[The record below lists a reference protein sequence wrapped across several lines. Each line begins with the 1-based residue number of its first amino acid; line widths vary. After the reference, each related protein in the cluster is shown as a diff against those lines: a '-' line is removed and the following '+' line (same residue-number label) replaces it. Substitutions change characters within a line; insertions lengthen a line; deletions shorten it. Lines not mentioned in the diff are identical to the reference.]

1 MKEETYQTYEAVS
14 CRRGKDEYAI
24 HLLRQYLRNHKE
36 DIDLE
41 VNDFGEL
48 KGAYEFLV
56 GEE

>member
-1 MKEETYQTYEAVS
+1 MYETYEAVS
-14 CRRGKDEYAI
+14 CKRGEQEHAI
-24 HLLRQYLRNHKE
+24 YLLREFLKAHKE